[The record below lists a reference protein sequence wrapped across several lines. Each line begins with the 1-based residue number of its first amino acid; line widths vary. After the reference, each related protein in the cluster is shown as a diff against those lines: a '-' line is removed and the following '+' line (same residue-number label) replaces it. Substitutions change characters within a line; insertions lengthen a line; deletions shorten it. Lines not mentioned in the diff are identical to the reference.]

1 VKPVSLPESPFDIQ
15 LKLMWRLLRLT
26 FWVCAGTALL
36 YMLANLYRGRLTL
49 ALIDGVSLGALVLG
63 YRVSIHLGRPG
74 TGIQAI
80 AIIAWLTLAVTITVH
95 GGLRSPAIA
104 WIVLL
109 APLLM
114 LAGLKLALAM
124 TAATV
129 ALIAGLYV
137 AEVSGW
143 IPPYLEVPLLQRAA
157 SAVLITCL
165 FALSARYAL
174 RWRMR
179 LVEELEAARDAAIEA
194 NRLKGRF
201 IANLNHEIRTPM
213 NALVAAAQLLGRQH
227 LGGEQR
233 ALLQAVQ
240 HSADH
245 LLALVNDVLDYE
257 RLEAGEVRLDA
268 IEFSLRDLTGSA
280 VEMFAAQAE
289 GKPLSLSL
297 DVIEG
302 LPDVW
307 IGDPR
312 RLRQVL
318 CNLLS
323 NAIKFTSAHGRVVLR
338 VASAATPQGGSV
350 VRFEVVDSGPGIT
363 ADAQVR
369 LFQAYGQGD
378 ASIARRFG
386 GTGLGLSICKEL
398 LQLMKGSIEVE
409 SQPGAGST
417 FRVAVPLV
425 RADREGQRLTSSEST
440 GQANP
445 PAGLRVMLV
454 EDDLVN
460 QIVMEAVLRDFGVQ
474 VLTADS
480 GKQALDLMEQGAVE
494 LVLMDCNMPE
504 MDGLTTTRHWRGKE
518 ARLQR
523 PRVPV
528 IGLTGDVYTGA
539 REACL
544 AAGMDDYLTK
554 PASRADI
561 GAVLARWAPRGSAAT
576 TGDEHAE
583 LRLALADTPALR
595 ARQQVKSIEVV
606 PGDVASK

>member
-1 VKPVSLPESPFDIQ
+1 
-15 LKLMWRLLRLT
+15 MWRLLRLA
-26 FWVCAGTALL
+26 FWLSAGTALL
-36 YMLANLYRGRLTL
+36 YMLANFQRGRLAL
-49 ALIDGVSLGALVLG
+49 ALVDGISLAALALG
-63 YRVSIHLGRPG
+63 YRASIRLGRAES
-74 TGIQAI
+74 GIQAI
-80 AIIAWLTLAVTITVH
+80 AIIAWLTLAASITMH
-95 GGLRSPAIA
+95 GGLRSPAIV

-114 LAGLKLALAM
+114 LAGLKLALTM

-143 IPPYLEVPLLQRAA
+143 IPLYLEVPLLQRAV
-157 SAVLITCL
+157 SAVLTTCL
-165 FALSARYAL
+165 FAVAAWYAL
-174 RWRMR
+174 RWRTG
-179 LVEELEAARDAAIEA
+179 LAEELKAVRDAAIEA

-227 LGGEQR
+227 LSGEQR
-233 ALLQAVQ
+233 SLVQVVQ

-257 RLEAGEVRLDA
+257 RLEAGEVRLDT
-268 IEFSLRDLTGSA
+268 IEFSLRDLAGSA
-280 VEMFAAQAE
+280 IGMFGAQAE
-289 GKPLSLSL
+289 AKQLSLSL
-297 DVIEG
+297 DLMEG
-302 LPDVW
+302 LPDAW
-307 IGDPR
+307 IGDPT

-323 NAIKFTSAHGRVVLR
+323 NSIKFTPPDGRVVLR
-338 VASAATPQGGSV
+338 VASAATPAGGSTV
-350 VRFEVVDSGPGIT
+350 CFEVVDSGPGIT

-369 LFQAYGQGD
+369 LFQPYRQGD

-398 LQLMKGSIEVE
+398 LQLMEGSIEVE

-417 FRVAVPLV
+417 FRVVVPLV
-425 RADREGQRLTSSEST
+425 RANREGQQLTSTESM
-440 GQANP
+440 GQAKL
-445 PAGLRVMLV
+445 PADLKVMLV
-454 EDDLVN
+454 EDDIVN
-460 QIVMEAVLRDFGVQ
+460 QIVMEAMLCDLGVQ

-480 GKQALDLMEQGAVE
+480 GEQALDLMEQRAVD

-504 MDGLTTTRHWRGKE
+504 MDGLATTRHWRGKE

-528 IGLTGDVYTGA
+528 IGLTGDVYSGA

-544 AAGMDDYLTK
+544 EAGMDDYLTK

-561 GAVLARWAPRGSAAT
+561 GAVLARWAPRGSTAIAC
-576 TGDEHAE
+576 GRHPES
-583 LRLALADTPALR
+583 RLAM
-595 ARQQVKSIEVV
+595 
-606 PGDVASK
+606 G

>member
-1 VKPVSLPESPFDIQ
+1 MLDRDRCPVKPVSLPKSPVDIQ
-15 LKLMWRLLRLT
+15 LKLMWRLLRLA
-26 FWVCAGTALL
+26 FWLSAGTALL
-36 YMLANLYRGRLTL
+36 YMLANLQRGRLAL
-49 ALIDGVSLGALVLG
+49 ALIDGVSLGALALG
-63 YRVSIHLGRPG
+63 YRVSIRLGRPE
-74 TGIQAI
+74 TGLQAV
-80 AIIAWLTLAVTITVH
+80 AIIAWLTLAITIMMH

-104 WIVLL
+104 WIVVL

-143 IPPYLEVPLLQRAA
+143 TPPYLEVPLLQRAV
-157 SAVLITCL
+157 SAALITCL
-165 FALSARYAL
+165 FALSAWYAL

-179 LVEELEAARDAAIEA
+179 LAEELEAARDAAIEA

-227 LGGEQR
+227 MGGEQR
-233 ALLQAVQ
+233 ALVQAVQ

-268 IEFSLRDLTGSA
+268 IEFSLRDLAGSA
-280 VEMFAAQAE
+280 IGMFRRAGRSQAALPAS
-289 GKPLSLSL
+289 GL
-297 DVIEG
+297 DG
-302 LPDVW
+302 RAA
-307 IGDPR
+307 R
-312 RLRQVL
+312 RLDRRSDAIAPGVVQLAVELDQVHSGPWPR
-318 CNLLS
+318 C
-323 NAIKFTSAHGRVVLR
+323 AARGQCCDAGGRFRRVLR
-338 VASAATPQGGSV
+338 GGGQRPGDHSGCAGAAIPA
-350 VRFEVVDSGPGIT
+350 VR
-363 ADAQVR
+363 
-369 LFQAYGQGD
+369 
-378 ASIARRFG
+378 ARRRIDRPPLR

-398 LQLMKGSIEVE
+398 LQLMNGSIEVE

-425 RADREGQRLTSSEST
+425 RANREGQRLTSTEST
-440 GQANP
+440 GQANL
-445 PAGLRVMLV
+445 PAGLKVMLV
-454 EDDLVN
+454 EDDPVN
-460 QIVMEAVLRDFGVQ
+460 QIVMEAVLRDLGVQ

-480 GKQALDLMEQGAVE
+480 GEQALDLMEQRAVD
-494 LVLMDCNMPE
+494 LVLMDCRMPE
-504 MDGLTTTRHWRGKE
+504 MDGLTTTRHWRDKE

-528 IGLTGDVYTGA
+528 IGLTGDVYSGA

-544 AAGMDDYLTK
+544 EAGMDDYLTK

-561 GAVLARWAPRGSAAT
+561 GAILARWAP
-576 TGDEHAE
+576 E
-583 LRLALADTPALR
+583 ALQR
-595 ARQQVKSIEVV
+595 
-606 PGDVASK
+606 

>member
-1 VKPVSLPESPFDIQ
+1 
-15 LKLMWRLLRLT
+15 
-26 FWVCAGTALL
+26 
-36 YMLANLYRGRLTL
+36 
-49 ALIDGVSLGALVLG
+49 
-63 YRVSIHLGRPG
+63 
-74 TGIQAI
+74 
-80 AIIAWLTLAVTITVH
+80 
-95 GGLRSPAIA
+95 
-104 WIVLL
+104 
-109 APLLM
+109 
-114 LAGLKLALAM
+114 
-124 TAATV
+124 
-129 ALIAGLYV
+129 
-137 AEVSGW
+137 
-143 IPPYLEVPLLQRAA
+143 
-157 SAVLITCL
+157 
-165 FALSARYAL
+165 
-174 RWRMR
+174 
-179 LVEELEAARDAAIEA
+179 
-194 NRLKGRF
+194 
-201 IANLNHEIRTPM
+201 
-213 NALVAAAQLLGRQH
+213 
-227 LGGEQR
+227 
-233 ALLQAVQ
+233 
-240 HSADH
+240 
-245 LLALVNDVLDYE
+245 
-257 RLEAGEVRLDA
+257 
-268 IEFSLRDLTGSA
+268 
-280 VEMFAAQAE
+280 
-289 GKPLSLSL
+289 
-297 DVIEG
+297 
-302 LPDVW
+302 
-307 IGDPR
+307 
-312 RLRQVL
+312 
-318 CNLLS
+318 
-323 NAIKFTSAHGRVVLR
+323 
-338 VASAATPQGGSV
+338 
-350 VRFEVVDSGPGIT
+350 
-363 ADAQVR
+363 
-369 LFQAYGQGD
+369 
-378 ASIARRFG
+378 
-386 GTGLGLSICKEL
+386 
-398 LQLMKGSIEVE
+398 
-409 SQPGAGST
+409 
-417 FRVAVPLV
+417 VPLV

>member
-1 VKPVSLPESPFDIQ
+1 MKPVSLPKSPIDIQ
-15 LKLMWRLLRLT
+15 LKLMWRLLRLS
-26 FWVCAGTALL
+26 FWSSAVTALL
-36 YMLANLYRGRLTL
+36 YMLANFHRGRPAL
-49 ALIDGVSLGALVLG
+49 ALMDGVALAALALG
-63 YRVSIHLGRPG
+63 YRVSIRLGRPEI
-74 TGIQAI
+74 GIQAI
-80 AIIAWLTLAVTITVH
+80 AIIAWLTLAVTITIH

-143 IPPYLEVPLLQRAA
+143 TPPYLEVPLHQRAV
-157 SAVLITCL
+157 SAVLIACL
-165 FALSARYAL
+165 FALSAWYAL
-174 RWRMR
+174 RWRVR
-179 LVEELEAARDAAIEA
+179 LAEELEAVRDAAIEA

-213 NALVAAAQLLGRQH
+213 NALVAAAQLLGRQQ

-233 ALLQAVQ
+233 ALVQAVQ

-268 IEFSLRDLTGSA
+268 IEFSLRDLTGST
-280 VEMFAAQAE
+280 VQMFVAQAE
-289 GKPLSLSL
+289 GKQLSLSL
-297 DVIEG
+297 DLIEG
-302 LPDVW
+302 LPDFW
-307 IGDPR
+307 IGDPT

-323 NAIKFTSAHGRVVLR
+323 NAIKFTPAHGRVVLR
-338 VASAATPQGGSV
+338 VASTATLEGGSV

-363 ADAQVR
+363 AEAQVR
-369 LFQAYGQGD
+369 LFQPYGQGD

-398 LQLMKGSIEVE
+398 LRLMKGSIEVE
-409 SQPGAGST
+409 SEPGAGSI
-417 FRVAVPLV
+417 FRVAVPMA
-425 RADREGQRLTSSEST
+425 RAHREGQQST
-440 GQANP
+440 PTELMGQAN
-445 PAGLRVMLV
+445 LRSDLKVMLV
-454 EDDLVN
+454 EDDPVN
-460 QIVMEAVLRDFGVQ
+460 QLVMEALLRDLGVQ
-474 VLTADS
+474 VLTAGS
-480 GKQALDLMEQGAVE
+480 GEEALDLLEQSAVN
-494 LVLMDCNMPE
+494 LVLMDCRMPG
-504 MDGLTTTRHWRGKE
+504 MDGLTTTRHWRVKE

-528 IGLTGDVYTGA
+528 IGLTGDVYSGA

-561 GAVLARWAPRGSAAT
+561 GAVLARWAPRG
-576 TGDEHAE
+576 
-583 LRLALADTPALR
+583 LQR
-595 ARQQVKSIEVV
+595 
-606 PGDVASK
+606 